1 VKLVRQLW
9 YILTPQERVE
19 GAFLLCAMVV
29 GAFFEALSIGV
40 VIPFIAV
47 LREPNLLSK
56 IPNIQPIFLGFNTK
70 DPRELFLLLGPALI
84 ALFAIKTGYLICLYR
99 WLFRYAMRKEVNL
112 ARRLLAGYLSAPY
125 TLHLQRNSAELIG
138 VTTRSVEEFSSG
150 FLVNLLTVLGELLV
164 LAGVTS
170 VLMFVEPLAT
180 LGALVVLAVP
190 TAVVYRSTRHR
201 LGAAGHIAEQNWSL
215 MVQWAEQA
223 IRSVKET
230 MITGRRSF
238 FIDQHS
244 YHVRHF
250 TNSLQSLAF
259 LSALPRLV
267 VDTLAVS
274 AMVAIATIL
283 LRGGADLQSI
293 LPLLGMFT
301 LAAVRLIPSTS
312 RMSSS
317 LAQVRYRY
325 ASTEVIYRELLALRK
340 RPSEPLPG
348 SAGEHVSPVP
358 FRRALAIEC
367 LSYCYPAAHRAAID
381 DVSLEIPQGHWVA
394 FIGPTGAGKTTL
406 VDLILGLLV
415 PNSGKILVDGRN
427 LHDNLASWQRNIGY
441 VPQTVYLID
450 DTVRRNVAFGVPEE
464 EIDDERVWQA
474 LRAAQVDQLVRSLP
488 GEFNAIVGEHGDRLS
503 GGERQRLGIARA
515 LYRDPEVL
523 VIDEATANLDPLTE
537 AAIVETIGNLRGK
550 KTIIVITHRPA
561 FARNCDC
568 IYMLAQ
574 GRLRNS
580 GRYSDLLLREP
591 AFIDFCGGAS
601 EAIAAYTAPSI
612 DAGSVSQDR
621 VSAPD
626 EYRLQEHDETGRAPK
641 VHEHRVVD

>member
-1 VKLVRQLW
+1 VKLIRQLW

-19 GAFLLCAMVV
+19 GAFLLCAMVL
-29 GAFFEALSIGV
+29 GAFFEAVSIGL

-47 LREPNLLSK
+47 LKEPELLFKARHIRPLLSNL
-56 IPNIQPIFLGFNTK
+56 NIS
-70 DPRELFLLLGPALI
+70 DPRELFFLLGPALI
-84 ALFAIKTGYLICLYR
+84 ALFAIKTGYLIYLYR
-99 WLFRYAMRKEVNL
+99 WLFRYAMKKEVNL
-112 ARRLLAGYLSAPY
+112 ARQLLAGYLSAPY

-164 LAGVTS
+164 LGALTS
-170 VLMFVEPLAT
+170 LLMIVEPLAT

-190 TAVVYRSTRHR
+190 TAMVYRSTRHR
-201 LGAAGHIAEQNWSL
+201 LGAAGRIAEQSWSL

-223 IRSVKET
+223 IRSVRET

-244 YHVRHF
+244 YHVRRF
-250 TNSLQSLAF
+250 TDSLRSLTF
-259 LSALPRLV
+259 LSAFPRLV
-267 VDTLAVS
+267 IDTLAVS
-274 AMVAIATIL
+274 AMVAIAAIL
-283 LRGGADLQSI
+283 LRGGEDLQSI

-325 ASTEVIYRELLALRK
+325 ASTEVIYRELLALRQ
-340 RPSEPLPG
+340 RPSEPPPG
-348 SAGEHVSPVP
+348 SAGEYVSPIP
-358 FRRALAIEC
+358 FRRALVIER
-367 LSYCYPAAHRAAID
+367 LSYCYPATRRPAID

-406 VDLILGLLV
+406 ADLILGLLV
-415 PNSGKILVDGRN
+415 PNSGRILVDVRN
-427 LHDNLASWQRNIGY
+427 LHDNLAGWQRNIGY

-450 DTVRRNVAFGVPEE
+450 DSVRRNVAFGVPEE

-474 LRAAQVDQLVRSLP
+474 LRAAQVDHVVRSLP
-488 GEFNAIVGEHGDRLS
+488 GELNAIVGEHGDRLS

-523 VIDEATANLDPLTE
+523 VIDEATANLDPGTE
-537 AAIVETIGNLRGK
+537 AAIVEAFGKLRGK

-561 FARNCDC
+561 FVRNCDC

-580 GRYSDLLLREP
+580 GGYSDLLSREP
-591 AFIDFCGGAS
+591 AFLEFCGGAS
-601 EAIAAYTAPSI
+601 EASPVDAAS
-612 DAGSVSQDR
+612 SV
-621 VSAPD
+621 
-626 EYRLQEHDETGRAPK
+626 
-641 VHEHRVVD
+641 

>member
-1 VKLVRQLW
+1 VKLIRQLW
-9 YILTPQERVE
+9 YILTPQDRVE
-19 GAFLLCAMVV
+19 GTFLLCAMVL
-29 GAFFEALSIGV
+29 GASFEAVSIGL

-47 LREPNLLSK
+47 LREPELLSK
-56 IPNIQPIFLGFNTK
+56 VPNIQRFLSNLNIN
-70 DPRELFLLLGPALI
+70 DPRELFFLLGPALI
-84 ALFAIKTGYLICLYR
+84 ALFAIKTGYLAYLYR
-99 WLFRYAMRKEVNL
+99 WLFRYAMEKEVNL
-112 ARRLLAGYLSAPY
+112 ARQLLAGYLSAPY

-164 LAGVTS
+164 LGGVTS
-170 VLMFVEPLAT
+170 LLMIVEPSAT

-201 LGAAGHIAEQNWSL
+201 LGAAGRMAEQSWSL

-230 MITGRRSF
+230 LITGRRSF
-238 FIDQHS
+238 FIDQHG
-244 YHVRHF
+244 YHVRRF
-250 TNSLQSLAF
+250 TDSLRSLAF
-259 LSALPRLV
+259 LSAFPRLV
-267 VDTLAVS
+267 IDTLAVS
-274 AMVAIATIL
+274 AMVVIAAIL
-283 LRGGADLQSI
+283 LRGGEDLQSI
-293 LPLLGMFT
+293 LPILGMFT

-325 ASTEVIYRELLALRK
+325 ASTEVIYRELLALRQ

-348 SAGEHVSPVP
+348 SAGEHVSPTP
-358 FRRALAIEC
+358 FRRALAIER
-367 LSYCYPAAHRAAID
+367 LSYCYPATRRSAID

-406 VDLILGLLV
+406 ADLILGLLV
-415 PNSGKILVDGRN
+415 PNSGRILVDGRN
-427 LHDNLASWQRNIGY
+427 LHDKLAGWQRNVGY

-450 DTVRRNVAFGVPEE
+450 DSVRRNVAFGVPEE
-464 EIDDERVWQA
+464 EIDDERVWRA
-474 LRAAQVDQLVRSLP
+474 LRAAQVDHLVGSLP
-488 GEFNAIVGEHGDRLS
+488 GGLNATVGEHGDRLS

-523 VIDEATANLDPLTE
+523 VIDEATANLDPGTE
-537 AAIVETIGNLRGK
+537 AAIVEAIGKLRGK

-561 FARNCDC
+561 FVRNCDC

-580 GRYSDLLLREP
+580 GGYSELLSREP
-591 AFIDFCGGAS
+591 AFLEFCGGAS
-601 EAIAAYTAPSI
+601 EATPVDAAS
-612 DAGSVSQDR
+612 SV
-621 VSAPD
+621 
-626 EYRLQEHDETGRAPK
+626 
-641 VHEHRVVD
+641 

>member
-1 VKLVRQLW
+1 MKLIRQLW
-9 YILTPQERVE
+9 YILTPQERME
-19 GAFLLCAMVV
+19 GTFLLCAMVL
-29 GAFFEALSIGV
+29 GAFFEAVSIGL

-47 LREPNLLSK
+47 LREPELLSK
-56 IPNIQPIFLGFNTK
+56 VPHIQPLLSNLNIN
-70 DPRELFLLLGPALI
+70 DPRELFFLLGPALI
-84 ALFAIKTGYLICLYR
+84 ALFAIKTGYLIYLYR
-99 WLFRYAMRKEVNL
+99 WLFRYAMKKEVNL
-112 ARRLLAGYLSAPY
+112 ARQLLAGYLSAPY

-164 LAGVTS
+164 LGGVTS
-170 VLMFVEPLAT
+170 LLMIVEPLAT

-201 LGAAGHIAEQNWSL
+201 LGAAGRIAEQSWSL

-230 MITGRRSF
+230 LITGRRSF
-238 FIDQHS
+238 FIDQHGF
-244 YHVRHF
+244 HVRRF
-250 TNSLQSLAF
+250 TDSLGSLAF
-259 LSALPRLV
+259 LSAFPRLV
-267 VDTLAVS
+267 IDTLAVS
-274 AMVAIATIL
+274 AMVVIAAIL
-283 LRGGADLQSI
+283 LRGGEDLQSI

-325 ASTEVIYRELLALRK
+325 ASTEVIYRELLALRQ

-348 SAGEHVSPVP
+348 SAGERVSPIP
-358 FRRALAIEC
+358 FRRGLVIEH
-367 LSYCYPAAHRAAID
+367 LSYRYPESRQPAID
-381 DVSLEIPQGHWVA
+381 DVSLEIPKGDWA
-394 FIGPTGAGKTTL
+394 TLIGPTGAGKTTL
-406 VDLILGLLV
+406 ADLILGLMV
-415 PNSGKILVDGRN
+415 PNSGRILVDGRN

-450 DTVRRNVAFGVPEE
+450 DSVRRNVAFGVPEE

-474 LRAAQVDQLVRSLP
+474 LRAAQVDHLVRSLP
-488 GEFNAIVGEHGDRLS
+488 GELNAIIGERGDRLS

-523 VIDEATANLDPLTE
+523 VIDEATANLDPGTE
-537 AAIVETIGNLRGK
+537 AAIVEAIGGLRGK
-550 KTIIVITHRPA
+550 KTIIVITHRLA
-561 FARNCDC
+561 FVRNCDC
-568 IYMLAQ
+568 IYMVAQ

-580 GRYSDLLLREP
+580 GGYSDLLSREP
-591 AFIDFCGGAS
+591 AFLEFCGGAS
-601 EAIAAYTAPSI
+601 EASPVDAAS
-612 DAGSVSQDR
+612 SV
-621 VSAPD
+621 
-626 EYRLQEHDETGRAPK
+626 
-641 VHEHRVVD
+641 